1 MSIFEQLVGGCKI
14 PELIPVR
21 QKFPRPVLKDPVS
34 ALRKEILESKLLER
48 VPRGSRVAITAGSRG
63 IANLD
68 LITRELVNIL
78 SEAGAEPFIF
88 PAMGSHGGATGAGQE
103 EVLRSYGL
111 SEEKLGVPIK
121 SSMDVVKLGYTDDYI
136 PVYVDHKAV
145 TEADAIIVVNRIK
158 PHTTFRGTYESGL
171 AKMLAIGMGKQQ
183 GAEICH
189 STGPLNMSGRIESI
203 ARMIIEKTNIAF
215 GIGILENAYDETCK
229 LAVLA
234 PEDILDQEP
243 VLLEEARELMAQIY
257 FKNYDVLVVDEIGK
271 NISGTGM
278 DPNIVGRYT
287 TDTIKNENWMQRIV
301 VLDLTGQTYGN
312 ANGIGLA
319 DICSKKAFEK
329 INFEK
334 TYPNC
339 LTTRVVLSAKIPV
352 VMNSDRQAIQAAIKT
367 CFDLDLN
374 KVRLVR
380 IKNTLQLEQISIS
393 EALLTEAL
401 AHPMLDVPEQK
412 ARPLLFDSRGNILE

>member
-121 SSMDVVKLGYTDDYI
+121 SSMDVVKLGYTDDHI

-203 ARMIIEKTNIAF
+203 ARTIIEKTNIAF

-319 DICSKKAFEK
+319 DICSHKAFEK

>member
-1 MSIFEQLVGGCKI
+1 MSIFEQLVGDCKI
-14 PELIPVR
+14 PAMIPVR

-63 IANLD
+63 IANID

-111 SEEKLGVPIK
+111 TEEKLGVPIK
-121 SSMDVVKLGYTDDYI
+121 SSMDVIKLGYTDNHI

-145 TEADAIIVVNRIK
+145 TDADAIIVVNRIK

-189 STGPLNMSGRIESI
+189 STGPLNMSDRIGDI
-203 ARMIIEKTNIAF
+203 AGTIIEKTNIAF
-215 GIGILENAYDETCK
+215 GVGILENAYDKTCK

-234 PEDILDQEP
+234 PEDILDHEP
-243 VLLEEARELMAQIY
+243 ALLEEARELMAQIY
-257 FKNYDVLVVDEIGK
+257 FKNYDVLVIDEIGK

-287 TDTIKNENWMQRIV
+287 TDTIKNENWVQRIV

-319 DICSKKAFEK
+319 DICSQKAFGK

-367 CFDLDLN
+367 CFDLDIN
-374 KVRLVR
+374 KVRMVR
-380 IKNTLQLEQISIS
+380 VKNTLQLEQISIS